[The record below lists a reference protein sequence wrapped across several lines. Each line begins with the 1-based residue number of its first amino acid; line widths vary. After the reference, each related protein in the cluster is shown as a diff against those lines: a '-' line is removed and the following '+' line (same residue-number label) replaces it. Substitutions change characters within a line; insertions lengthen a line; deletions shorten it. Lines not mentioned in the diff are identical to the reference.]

1 MRRRNFLA
9 ATLSPLI
16 PVPAWGVQAGA
27 ANASPGIRPQDVTI
41 VFNSQDSAEAV
52 AAQEL
57 QSFVRRMTN
66 VHPGI
71 VSDASTASGVLG
83 PIQFLVGRTSAI
95 QKLIA
100 QGQLEDPVHRNPEAY
115 VVRALDSGGK
125 TQVVFLGGT
134 GIATLYAVYHYLEQY
149 CGCGSYWDGDHVP
162 RRETLQTKGV
172 NITAKPYF
180 RERMCMNL
188 TLYWYSAPW
197 WEWKD
202 WKKYLDWA
210 LKARFNI
217 LSLWDTPGED
227 VVWKKVWKRFGV
239 EIADS
244 SWSGPPYEIFAPIK
258 YGVRGP
264 NSDAW
269 QEGQSA
275 LTQEIIKYIHE
286 RGMRTLAPA
295 VPGIVPPE
303 YAAAHPEAH
312 TFELSWNHLPRQRYL
327 HPLSPEYHEVGKAF
341 LEEYTALYGN
351 DHLYWL
357 ENYLECDIVGSEE
370 LQREVRREIQP
381 ANFKVVDAVDP
392 KGIGVFSAWTYLAA
406 PHDWSPQLMKES
418 LERLPADRVRVL
430 DQFAEMLPEYKR
442 TEYFQGRP
450 WHFGAVY
457 AFGGLSQMH
466 GSMSMIEKQVHAVVD
481 DPNAKQCVGF
491 YPNEETIRH
500 NYFYYD
506 FLCRLGWNPKEVG
519 LRSYRHDYARQRY
532 GESAAP
538 AMVAALDELLA
549 SVYGSDDQTQPAY
562 WHRLNRL
569 PGNLHQMESY
579 REHFIPHLRK
589 ALEHALAAAPTLKG
603 QPLYRHDLNDIARQ
617 YLAELFGVH
626 LIKMQEAHSDLDKT
640 AFERE
645 AALLESL
652 LSSIEELLSHDD
664 FYWISPWIRQA
675 RTLPGA
681 PADVDMRARDILTL
695 WAGVIR
701 DYACRDYYE
710 LVQGYYHPRVSAYI
724 ALLRDSLAMN
734 QRRLYDAAELDQ
746 QYDAIENKWVAEGFP
761 LVDRQADPEE
771 VIPTVKKLLA
781 KFAGVS

>member
-16 PVPAWGVQAGA
+16 STGVPAWTASAGVT
-27 ANASPGIRPQDVTI
+27 NTFPEVRPQDIAI
-41 VFNSQDSAEAV
+41 VFNPQDSAEA
-52 AAQEL
+52 AAAREL
-57 QSFVRRMTN
+57 QSFLMRMTN
-66 VHPGI
+66 LHVGI
-71 VSDASTASGVLG
+71 VSGESAANSGAAPVH
-83 PIQFLVGRTSAI
+83 FLVGRTAAT
-95 QKLIA
+95 QELIA
-100 QGQLEDPVHRNPEAY
+100 KRNLEDPGNRNPEAY
-115 VVRALDSGGK
+115 AVRGFNSGGE
-125 TQVVFLGGT
+125 TRVVFLGGT
-134 GIATLYAVYHYLEQY
+134 GIATLYAVYHYLEKY
-149 CGCGSYWDGDHVP
+149 CGCGFYWDGDHIP
-162 RRETLQTKGV
+162 RRETLPALGV
-172 NITAKPYF
+172 NITAEPYF

-188 TLYWYSAPW
+188 TLYWYSSPW
-197 WEWKD
+197 WVWDD
-202 WKKYLDWA
+202 WRKYLDWA
-210 LKARFNI
+210 LKARFNV
-217 LSLWDTPGED
+217 LSLWDSPGED
-227 VVWKKVWKRFGV
+227 VVWKRVWKRFGV

-258 YGVRGP
+258 YRVRGP
-264 NSDAW
+264 NPDEW
-269 QEGQSA
+269 REGQSE
-275 LTQEIIKYIHE
+275 LTQKIIRYIRE

-303 YAAAHPEAH
+303 YAVVHPEAR
-312 TFELSWNHLPRQRYL
+312 TFELSWNHLPKQRYL

-351 DHLYWL
+351 DHFYWL
-357 ENYLECDIVGSEE
+357 ENYLECDIVGPEE
-370 LQREVRREIQP
+370 LQREVRREIQR

-406 PHDWSPQLMKES
+406 PHDWSPPLMKES

-442 TEYFQGRP
+442 AEYFQGRP
-450 WHFGAVY
+450 WYFGAVY
-457 AFGGLSQMH
+457 AFGGITQMH
-466 GSMSMIEKQVHAVVD
+466 GSMAMIEKQVHSVVD

-506 FLCRLGWNPKEVG
+506 FLCRLGWNPKEVD
-519 LRSYRHDYARQRY
+519 LRSYTRDYARQRY
-532 GESAAP
+532 GERAAP

-579 REHFIPHLRK
+579 RAPFIPHLRK
-589 ALEHALAAAPTLKG
+589 ALEHALEAAPILKDNA
-603 QPLYRHDLNDIARQ
+603 LYRHDLNDIARQ
-617 YLAELFGVH
+617 YLADLFGVH
-626 LIKMQEAHSDLDKT
+626 LIRMQEAHSDLDRA

-645 AALLESL
+645 AGLLESL
-652 LSSIEELLSHDD
+652 MASIEELLSHDD

-681 PADVDMRARDILTL
+681 PQDVDVRARDILTL

-710 LVQGYYHPRVSAYI
+710 LVQGYYRPRVSAYI
-724 ALLRDSLAMN
+724 AALRDSLAMN
-734 QRRLYDAAELDQ
+734 QRRLYDSVALDI
-746 QYDAIENKWVAEGFP
+746 QYDGIEKKWVAEGFP
-761 LVDRQADPEE
+761 LVDRQPDPEE
-771 VIPTVKKLLA
+771 VISAVRKLLA
-781 KFAGVS
+781 NFA